1 MGCPAAS
8 QKELMGLP
16 WLLALTPRKEGWFL
30 RSDIIWQK
38 DNPMPES
45 AKDRPS
51 RCYEHIFLLT
61 KSGKYFYDNLAVA
74 EPIAL
79 STAIRYRYGRKENT
93 KYADGIPGQMSRQ
106 QINNPCRYGKTEINP
121 LRNKRDVW
129 NINTVPYKG
138 AHICSISATFGGN
151 LYPCGMP
158 KTGDCP

>member
-1 MGCPAAS
+1 MGCPAAKP
-8 QKELMGLP
+8 KELMGLP
-16 WLLALTPRKEGWFL
+16 WLLALTLRKEGWFL

-79 STAIRYRYGRKENT
+79 STAIRYRYGRKEKHKICGRHT
-93 KYADGIPGQMSRQ
+93 GADVQTADQ
-106 QINNPCRYGKTEINP
+106 QSLQVWKN
-121 LRNKRDVW
+121 RNQPFKE
-129 NINTVPYKG
+129 
-138 AHICSISATFGGN
+138 
-151 LYPCGMP
+151 
-158 KTGDCP
+158 

>member
-1 MGCPAAS
+1 MVVRLQAKRIDGTSVAAGTYPE
-8 QKELMGLP
+8 K
-16 WLLALTPRKEGWFL
+16 RGWFL

-93 KYADGIPGQMSRQ
+93 KYADGIPGRCPDSRST
-106 QINNPCRYGKTEINP
+106 IP
-121 LRNKRDVW
+121 
-129 NINTVPYKG
+129 
-138 AHICSISATFGGN
+138 A
-151 LYPCGMP
+151 GME
-158 KTGDCP
+158 KQKSTL